1 MRRIGQHHAAQ
12 KAAHVKTDLAQ
23 RPLEQAVLLKA
34 VAAAATMNQLILKG
48 TIVEMNL
55 SGQQHI
61 EILKGDGAIMM
72 DMQFAQGV
80 QRYIRGAHPAQAR
93 KIGA

>member
-1 MRRIGQHHAAQ
+1 
-12 KAAHVKTDLAQ
+12 
-23 RPLEQAVLLKA
+23 
-34 VAAAATMNQLILKG
+34 MNQLILKG